1 VKGLPKPAAI
11 AIVIVSLLVVTAAGY
26 FLVISPQR
34 AKAGELATETESVR
48 AQIQALRIAN
58 TQVRQTE
65 PIRVADLFRVS
76 KAMPSTDDMPGV
88 LLELNRIAREVGIR
102 FESITPQEAA
112 DAGGYMRRPID
123 LIFDGNFYEL
133 SDFLFR
139 LRSLVRVRGG
149 QLEATGRL
157 FTVNS
162 LTFVE
167 SERSFPEIKA
177 TLSVSAYVYGTGA
190 PAPVAPAQPAPAE
203 ATPPAAQPAAP
214 GAQPAAPAQPAPAE
228 PAPAEPAPATPQPTP
243 PAAAAATAGAGA

>member
-1 VKGLPKPAAI
+1 VKSLPKPAAI
-11 AIVIVSLLVVTAAGY
+11 AIVVVSLLVVTAAGY
-26 FLVISPQR
+26 FLVISPKR
-34 AKAGELATETESVR
+34 SKAAQLAAETQSVQT
-48 AQIQALRIAN
+48 QIAALRIAN

-88 LLELNRIAREVGIR
+88 LLELNRIAREAGIK

-112 DAGGYMRRPID
+112 DAGGYLRRPID

-139 LRSLVRVRGG
+139 LRSLVRVRSG

-167 SERSFPEIKA
+167 GTESFPEIKA
-177 TLSVSAYVYGTGA
+177 TLSVSAYVYGTGV
-190 PAPVAPAQPAPAE
+190 PDPVPPQ
-203 ATPPAAQPAAP
+203 PPAAEPAPP
-214 GAQPAAPAQPAPAE
+214 GAQPSPPGAPAQ

-243 PAAAAATAGAGA
+243 PAAAAATTGAGA